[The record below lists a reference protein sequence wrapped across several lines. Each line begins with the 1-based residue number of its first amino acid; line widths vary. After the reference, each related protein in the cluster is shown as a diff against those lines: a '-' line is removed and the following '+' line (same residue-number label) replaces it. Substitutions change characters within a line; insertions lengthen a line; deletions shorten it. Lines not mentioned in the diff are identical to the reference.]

1 MQYYR
6 HTARRPL
13 GYPTS
18 LADIPAAARESTIAS
33 DRAGENDFQNP
44 SSVPLLTGASLAMA
58 YVPYQ
63 RFEDLNEPAQALECG
78 TLFQALYM
86 PFYGQRRRPLS

>member
-6 HTARRPL
+6 HTVKRPL
-13 GYPTS
+13 GYPVSHTDLTVS
-18 LADIPAAARESTIAS
+18 SSENTVFCDKTI
-33 DRAGENDFQNP
+33 ENDFQNP
-44 SSVPLLTGASLAMA
+44 SSTPVLAGSPLAMA

-63 RFEDLNEPAQALECG
+63 KFEELNEPAKALECG
-78 TLFQALYM
+78 TLFQALYK

>member
-1 MQYYR
+1 MQYYK

-13 GYPTS
+13 AYPLGSGDISVISREPATAAERK
-18 LADIPAAARESTIAS
+18 AD
-33 DRAGENDFQNP
+33 NDFQNP
-44 SSVPLLTGASLAMA
+44 TFVPPLTELPLAMA

-63 RFEDLNEPAQALECG
+63 RFENLNEPAKALECG